1 MAGGT
6 ELQILEYH
14 GTGAVLAP
22 VLVARKLP
30 QNLKTFSNV
39 GELISELRED
49 FYMIFFRVNFHLCS
63 FGEKIRDDLGESAS
77 SRYFARRKKVTIF
90 QSSRNYSKITLK
102 LL

>member
-49 FYMIFFRVNFHLCS
+49 FYMIFFL
-63 FGEKIRDDLGESAS
+63 E
-77 SRYFARRKKVTIF
+77 
-90 QSSRNYSKITLK
+90 
-102 LL
+102 